1 MKILL
6 ELFFSFFK
14 IGMFS
19 FGGGYAMLPLIEREI
34 VHNKHWINYKSF
46 IDIIGISQMTPG
58 PIAINSAT
66 FVGYNVAG
74 FKGSLMATL
83 GVITF
88 SFILVTLA
96 THFIIKFKESNVL
109 KSALMGMRPALIGL
123 IIYAFLNLASQSYII
138 IGIITFILLLS
149 KKIHPIIIIVIS
161 GLLGIIF
168 YGFIPL

>member
-1 MKILL
+1 
-6 ELFFSFFK
+6 
-14 IGMFS
+14 
-19 FGGGYAMLPLIEREI
+19 
-34 VHNKHWINYKSF
+34 
-46 IDIIGISQMTPG
+46 MTPG

-88 SFILVTLA
+88 SFILVTIA
-96 THFIIKFKESNVL
+96 THFIIKFKESTVL

-123 IIYAFLNLASQSYII
+123 IIYSFLNLSSQSYTDFKSII

-149 KKIHPIIIIVIS
+149 KKYI
-161 GLLGIIF
+161 LL
-168 YGFIPL
+168 LS